1 MKQLWV
7 RFDSGFQKL
16 QSHLETHCSDH
27 LGHSDPFRTPH
38 VENTLKTTTMATLKT
53 SGSKRKRQDWKGRT
67 QWLSPLWV
75 QSTCQQSLGVNWDF
89 SKVWEP
95 LRFQHWLEKPSGVC
109 ISSFPLTVCSVYLFY
124 CPSFIYRAVLSLQK
138 AFQTEKALI
147 HHMQR
152 ENPKFH
158 CSKVRFSQCRKNLL
172 KSKQFKGVVSSTHL
186 LCVASCPVQPIKVRG
201 FIKLRSRKGKLYI
214 LRKERA
220 CK

>member
-95 LRFQHWLEKPSGVC
+95 LRFQHWLENHQVC
-109 ISSFPLTVCSVYLFY
+109 ASAASHWQYALCIYSTVHPLSTELSS
-124 CPSFIYRAVLSLQK
+124 A
-138 AFQTEKALI
+138 
-147 HHMQR
+147 
-152 ENPKFH
+152 
-158 CSKVRFSQCRKNLL
+158 CRKL
-172 KSKQFKGVVSSTHL
+172 S
-186 LCVASCPVQPIKVRG
+186 
-201 FIKLRSRKGKLYI
+201 KLRRL
-214 LRKERA
+214 
-220 CK
+220 